1 MIQIILVFVSLSRF
15 CLFTFS
21 FFLLLLLVQKDPL
34 QRELATR
41 LANVVHR
48 LGGPLGED
56 GVVVV
61 VVVLGV

>member
-21 FFLLLLLVQKDPL
+21 FFLLLLVQKDPL

>member
-1 MIQIILVFVSLSRF
+1 MIQIILVIVTLSRF
-15 CLFTFS
+15 RLFPFS
-21 FFLLLLLVQKDPL
+21 ILLLLVQKDPL
-34 QRELATR
+34 ERELATR

-61 VVVLGV
+61 VVLGV